1 MQHELRQQAT
11 VAHLTTQGADASHIA
26 DTALSAWRRVDAA
39 LTPIVGVRGMA
50 ALFRRSLFLTR
61 AAHSGLAAVH
71 DQASEPDAFAGLRAA
86 LAQQT
91 PAAASAAHDAL
102 LITFRDLLDKLI
114 GAPLTE
120 RLLQPVSD
128 PPSSGPAAQ
137 DTSP

>member
-1 MQHELRQQAT
+1 MRQQAT
-11 VAHLTTQGADASHIA
+11 VAHLTTQGANASHIA
-26 DTALSAWRRVDAA
+26 DTAVSTWRRVDAA
-39 LTPIVGVRGMA
+39 LTPIVGPRGVA
-50 ALFRRSLFLTR
+50 ALFKRSLNLAR
-61 AAHSGLAAVH
+61 AAHPGLAAVD
-71 DQASEPDAFAGLRAA
+71 DQANEPDAYAALRGA

-102 LITFRDLLDKLI
+102 LLTFRDLLGKLI

-128 PPSSGPAAQ
+128 SPSSGPAAQ

>member
-26 DTALSAWRRVDAA
+26 DTAVSAWRRVDAA
-39 LTPIVGVRGMA
+39 LTPIVGPLGVA
-50 ALFRRSLFLTR
+50 ALFKRSLFLTR
-61 AAHSGLAAVH
+61 AAHPCLAAVD
-71 DQASEPDAFAGLRAA
+71 DQASEPEAFAGLRAA

-91 PAAASAAHDAL
+91 PSAASAAHDAL
-102 LITFRDLLDKLI
+102 LLTFRDLMGKLI

-120 RLLQPVSD
+120 RLLQSVSD

-137 DTSP
+137 DTTP